1 MRRATLA
8 EWTKLRT
15 VPGPAGLLTGTV
27 VLTVALGALTATV
40 VRCEAAGCGHD
51 ATRLALTG
59 VQLGQALVALLAVL
73 AVCGEYGSGMIRTSL
88 AAVPRRGVL
97 LAAKA
102 AVVTGPALAA
112 GVVAVLGSVLAGRL
126 LLPGSGFT
134 PEHGYPPL
142 SLLDG
147 PTLRAAA
154 GSVLY
159 LGLVAL
165 LGVGIAVAVRDPAVA
180 AGVVLGLLY
189 LFPLAVRLVA
199 DEDVQRLL
207 WTVSP
212 VNAGLAVQA
221 TTDAAALPL
230 TPWAGLGVL
239 AAWAAA
245 ALALGALVL
254 RRRDA

>member
-15 VPGPAGLLTGTV
+15 VPGAAGLLAGTV
-27 VLTVALGALTATV
+27 VLTVALGALAATV
-40 VRCEAAGCGHD
+40 VRCEAAGCGAD

-59 VQLGQALVALLAVL
+59 VQLGQALVALLAVT

-112 GVVAVLGSVLAGRL
+112 GAVAVLGSLLAGRL

-159 LGLVAL
+159 FGLVAL
-165 LGVGIAVAVRDPAVA
+165 LGVGIAVAVRDPAA

-189 LFPLAVRLVA
+189 LFPLAVGLVA

-212 VNAGLAVQA
+212 TNAGLAVQA

-239 AAWAAA
+239 AAWTAA

-254 RRRDA
+254 HRRDA